1 MNKIEDKLAVK
12 ESIDSILLMN
22 VLDEFYKETN
32 MLFNNIYIGQTLLNE
47 KKVNE
52 FPQKFNLYDGAW
64 YKNILISAD
73 MLIDRFH
80 FIIDE
85 TKDYTQIFSSNNYDF
100 TAFAKKWNQINYIV
114 KFNLEENIWKQ
125 KAREWKL
132 TQTTIWLNE
141 LLALNTKINNEVFKN
156 IQLDMDLY
164 EPLID
169 SIGNNGFDAL
179 IEYIT
184 KGKQEVNKNQTLPI
198 NNQSKYNDL
207 NTAPPA
213 KDIDPN
219 SPEGVDLDMTEVI
232 KWIDT
237 KYHTIRLKNASE
249 REELPEVSPV
259 KKTMDEI
266 LKWIGVKEKSIQS
279 YSYIKKY
286 GFDPYEFVS
295 ILKDL
300 DKARNLKNGIN
311 DEVASLLKFAET
323 NNPEE
328 NLKPVKQA
336 AKKFDRRIAEIE
348 SELFVYNGDDR
359 ISELKKLS
367 SSLTIKIAELNSYE
381 ITSNQEINELKK
393 IIGEEFDATSN
404 LISDPLVTSEDYS
417 QIIKDEVSTELQEST
432 ILNKSNLANENKD
445 VKELTKEQ
453 SEKEKEQALI
463 NSLQKSEV
471 NNDINETKANSI
483 DQLAKE
489 KIELINDELNKINK
503 IIKNTSNKDQKEKPI
518 SAVRDEMEQL
528 IIWINLKLSSVNLNE
543 KKYLM
548 SDEYQY
554 ENSSLN
560 NDDLEDYS
568 IDGLLEIKDYDAK
581 NNGFKTNDWNNDKPI
596 IFKEISENKTKEII
610 NETPPTIVEQVVK
623 PQLVEPIV
631 ESNIVV
637 KKKVIELKIKN
648 RSTMNS
654 MEELFFTAM
663 KEKEEKEKELL
674 LLEKA
679 KLKR

>member
-266 LKWIGVKEKSIQS
+266 LKWIGVKEKTIQS

-300 DKARNLKNGIN
+300 DKVRNLKNGIN
-311 DEVASLLKFAET
+311 DEVANLLKFAET

-336 AKKFDRRIAEIE
+336 AKKFNRRIAEIE
-348 SELFVYNGDDR
+348 SELFVYNGDDY

-367 SSLTIKIAELNSYE
+367 SSLTIKIADLNSYE
-381 ITSNQEINELKK
+381 MSSNQEINELKK
-393 IIGEEFDATSN
+393 IIGEEFDATPN
-404 LISDPLVTSEDYS
+404 LVSDPLVTSEDYS
-417 QIIKDEVSTELQEST
+417 QIIKDEVSSELQEST

-581 NNGFKTNDWNNDKPI
+581 NNGFKTNHWNNDKPV

-610 NETPPTIVEQVVK
+610 NETPPTIVEQVLE
-623 PQLVEPIV
+623 PQVVEPIV

-637 KKKVIELKIKN
+637 KKKAIELKIKN